1 MSDPAPTTGA
11 VPASPAAPSAGL
23 ARALAAD
30 RRVGLAL
37 GIAVP
42 LLAGLASSLA
52 MPHGPATAGQA
63 LVVIGTSLLVGVAAG
78 WGLRSRWALLVAP
91 LLYAVAYE
99 LGRLGAVGPTVDL
112 PRLDEVYGILA
123 LALGRG
129 FHGLLA
135 LLPMALGA
143 SLGAAAWRRQ
153 VGGSAG
159 SPAGAAA
166 PSPGPAR
173 RIARRLPWALGFL
186 VVGALAIAVA
196 LPPSTPP
203 IAGAD
208 GRPVEG
214 AIAELATVRLGGADQ
229 RILVRAQDSDK
240 PVLLWLAGGPGQ
252 TDLALFRAIMDDLT
266 RDFVV
271 VNWDQRGTG
280 ASYAAIDPA
289 EDMTLDR
296 LVDDTIELA
305 DHLRARFGEEKIYL
319 AGLSWG
325 STLGVLAAQ
334 RAPDRFHAFIGN
346 GQMVSQRET
355 DRRIYD
361 GLIAYADRTGNPEL
375 RARME
380 SWGRPPYADLPYANA
395 FVMGW
400 YGALEEPYRPS
411 EAYLARGE
419 ASGLDPFGV
428 LGSEYDLIAKVNV
441 LRGLIDMFTITY
453 PQLQEI
459 DFRVD
464 VPRLE
469 VPFYLVDG
477 TAELAG
483 RRDLALEWF
492 EMLDAPI
499 KRILTVD
506 GAAHAPALEQ
516 YEAFHRF
523 LVETVVPET
532 YPPD

>member
-1 MSDPAPTTGA
+1 M
-11 VPASPAAPSAGL
+11 L
-23 ARALAAD
+23 A
-30 RRVGLAL
+30 
-37 GIAVP
+37 
-42 LLAGLASSLA
+42 
-52 MPHGPATAGQA
+52 
-63 LVVIGTSLLVGVAAG
+63 
-78 WGLRSRWALLVAP
+78 AP

-99 LGRLGAVGPTVDL
+99 IGRLGAVGPTVDA

-123 LALGRG
+123 LVLGRG

-135 LLPMALGA
+135 FIPMTLGA

-153 VGGSAG
+153 ARGPERTSA
-159 SPAGAAA
+159 
-166 PSPGPAR
+166 GPAR
-173 RIARRLPWALGFL
+173 RIARRLPWAVGFL
-186 VVGALAIAVA
+186 VVVALAVAIA

-203 IAGAD
+203 IVDAG
-208 GRPVEG
+208 GRPVDG

-229 RILVRAQDSDK
+229 RILVRAQDPDK

-252 TDLALFRAIMDDLT
+252 TDLAIFRAIMDDLT

-280 ASYAAIDPA
+280 ASYAALDPA
-289 EDMTLDR
+289 ADMTLDR

-305 DHLRARFGEEKIYL
+305 DHLRARFDEEKIYL

-325 STLGVLAAQ
+325 STLGVLAAD

-361 GLIAYADRTGNPEL
+361 DLLAHADRTGNAEL
-375 RARME
+375 RARLE
-380 SWGRPPYADLPYANA
+380 AWGPPPYDDLPYPNA

-400 YGALEEPYRPS
+400 YEALEPPYRPS
-411 EAYLARGE
+411 EAYIARGE
-419 ASGLDPFGV
+419 AAGLDPFGV
-428 LGSEYDLIAKVNV
+428 LGSEYDLVAKVNV

-483 RRDLALEWF
+483 RRDLALEWY
-492 EMLDAPI
+492 EQLEAPI

-532 YPPD
+532 YGSD